1 MNAWRLIIHGECE
14 PQWNMAVDGAL
25 LRCSDTPTL
34 RLYRWVHPAIT
45 IGYFQDM
52 EKEVNVK
59 LCTGDNVQIIRRFT
73 GGGAVFHHQE
83 VTYSLVHPL
92 QGQFAKCSITD
103 SYAAIAQPLIQALH
117 RLGVDAEYRPIND
130 IVVGGRK
137 ISGSAQTRKEGK
149 LLQHGTI
156 LVATDT
162 AKMFSYLTVDPK
174 KRVQDGKPVI
184 TLKEIL
190 IDEYLDTIYQR
201 LVESVVDSFREIYGV
216 TFESSDITQQE
227 KDVAV
232 ELQKHYFANDQWNC
246 RRLSPY

>member
-1 MNAWRLIIHGECE
+1 MNSWRLIIHGECE
-14 PQWNMAVDGAL
+14 PSWNMAVDGAL
-25 LRCSDTPTL
+25 LRCSDTPVL
-34 RLYRWVHPAIT
+34 RLYRWAHPTIT
-45 IGYFQDM
+45 IGYFQDI

-59 LCTGDNVQIIRRFT
+59 LCTNDTIQVIRRFT

-92 QGQFAKCSITD
+92 QGAFAKSSITD
-103 SYAAIAQPLIQALH
+103 SYAAIAKPLIQALQ
-117 RLGVDAEYRPIND
+117 RLGVNAQYRPIND
-130 IVVGGRK
+130 IVVGDKK

-162 AKMFSYLTVDPK
+162 AKMFEYLTVDTK
-174 KRVQDGKPVI
+174 KMGQDSKPVI
-184 TLKEIL
+184 TLKEML
-190 IDEYLDTIYQR
+190 VGKSIDAIYQQ
-201 LVESVVDSFREIYGV
+201 LIESLVDSFREIFGV
-216 TFESSDITQQE
+216 TFVESDITQQE
-227 KDVAV
+227 NNVAV